1 MSRFRAVRLLPWLLA
16 LPTLASDLCP
26 TSTCMPDGLQSSGA
40 KYRICMPDA
49 SCWNHKLVVFAHGYV
64 DPNAPI
70 AIPDDQLVIGGVS
83 IPALLNQL
91 GFGFAVS
98 SYSTNGLA
106 VLPGIQDSLD
116 LVNIFG
122 NTVGKPEKTYIIG
135 PSEGGL
141 VTALSIEQHSD
152 VYNAALPACGPIGD
166 FQRQINYIGDFRVVF
181 EYFFPGVIPG
191 SAVSVPQEVMNDWYT
206 VYVPAIQKAIQA
218 NPSATNQL
226 LNVTKAPTDPN
237 DSSTVAETV
246 VNLLWY
252 GVFSPDDAELK
263 LGGQPYDNH
272 DRVYSGSLNDADLN
286 QKVARFTESPAAVT
300 QIGFHYQTTGKLL
313 RPAVTLH
320 TTGDP
325 IIPYWNEPLYT
336 RKTLNQH
343 NFAERTNVPV
353 NAYGHCNFTEGD
365 ALLAFGLMLLKD
377 NADSLPKGV
386 ENLVPADQRHEF
398 LVRARA
404 LGLIRR

>member
-1 MSRFRAVRLLPWLLA
+1 MSRFKAVCWLPWLLA
-16 LPTLASDLCP
+16 FPALASDLCP
-26 TSTCMPDGLQSSGA
+26 TSTCMPDGQQTSGA
-40 KYRICMPDA
+40 IYRICMPEA

-70 AIPDDQLVIGGVS
+70 AIPDDQLVVGGVS
-83 IPALLNQL
+83 IPTLMNRL

-122 NTVGKPEKTYIIG
+122 NAVGKPDKVYMVG

-141 VTALSIEQHSD
+141 VTALSIEQHAG
-152 VYNAALPACGPIGD
+152 VYSAALPACGPIGD
-166 FQRQINYIGDFRVVF
+166 FQRQINYIGDFRVIF
-181 EYFFPGVIPG
+181 DYFFPGVIPG
-191 SAVSVPQEVMNDWYT
+191 NAVEVPQEVMNDWNNI
-206 VYVPAIQKAIQA
+206 YVPAIQNAIQA

-226 LNVTKAPTDPN
+226 LNVTQAATDPN
-237 DSSTVAETV
+237 DPSTVAETV
-246 VNLLWY
+246 INLLWY

-272 DRVYSGSLNDADLN
+272 NRVYSGSLNDAQLN
-286 QKVARFTESPAAVT
+286 QNVARFTESPAAAT
-300 QIGFHYQTTGKLL
+300 QIGFYYQTTGKLV

-336 RKTLNQH
+336 LKTLNQH
-343 NFAERTNVPV
+343 DFAERTNIPV
-353 NAYGHCNFTEGD
+353 SAYGHCNFTEGD

-377 NADSLPKGV
+377 NAGSLPTGA
-386 ENLVPADQRHEF
+386 ENLVPAAQRQGF

-404 LGLIRR
+404 LGLIR